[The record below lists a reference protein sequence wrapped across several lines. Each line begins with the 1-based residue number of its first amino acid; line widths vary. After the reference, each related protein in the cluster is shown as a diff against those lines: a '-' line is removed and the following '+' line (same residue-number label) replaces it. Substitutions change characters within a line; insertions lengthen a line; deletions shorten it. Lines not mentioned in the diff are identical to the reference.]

1 MDRDRL
7 LDIPCKVCGDR
18 SSGKHYGIYSCDG
31 EPLSLHL
38 LILLSRCSGF
48 FKRSIHRNRV
58 YTCKAAGELKGRCPI
73 DKTHRNQCRA
83 CRLNKCFQA
92 AMNKDAYS
100 TPKKLFQRRD
110 SPKPQRPP
118 SRRFAFP
125 LHIVAFQLS
134 QLQVFPRSVFAVCPP
149 PDSGFLST
157 LVPPPRSA
165 LPPQK
170 AFWRTA
176 NKQRPAAESGPSFLC
191 RTRMLHVSS
200 FPHQPSPAWKA
211 AVTQRWRHLSGA
223 ERQIHCTGVAPCR
236 VLRINGAG
244 RPGLAAAAGA
254 SHGPQRR
261 DSRRRPIT
269 PREQRAEGRGQEG
282 ISRLA
287 PPCLSLPLRSRPER
301 RVTGKR
307 KARLGAPPL
316 RRLSRAPP
324 AIYSLNG
331 PPPPPPPPPP
341 TASFTTRLSAAGNT
355 RTASDAAGARV
366 AAVQHERGPRKPKHP
381 PPHGHGHGHGHGAGG
396 GPPAV
401 GAGPAPLVKELP
413 PLLLPAG
420 PAAALALS
428 PTWEVLQET
437 TARLL
442 FMAVRW
448 VRCLAPFQT
457 LSKRDQLLLLQES
470 WKELFLL
477 HLAQWSIPW
486 DLSALFGC
494 SKARDRLP
502 QDDAATNIEIK
513 TIQEIMGR
521 FRQLS
526 PDGSECGCMKA
537 VVLFTPETAG
547 LCDVQPVEMLQD
559 QAQCILGDYVRSRY
573 PRQPTRFGR
582 LLLLLPSLRAVR
594 QSTVERLF
602 FKDTIGDIPIQ
613 RLLGDMYH
621 MDKYT

>member
-1 MDRDRL
+1 METLEWRGEADPEQSGGGCVACCELTAWAAPGWQPQPAPPTARRAVTHG
-7 LDIPCKVCGDR
+7 PGRSRRVSRGQRAGGDFAPR
-18 SSGKHYGIYSCDG
+18 PALALCRGGDAGH
-31 EPLSLHL
+31 
-38 LILLSRCSGF
+38 SRC
-48 FKRSIHRNRV
+48 
-58 YTCKAAGELKGRCPI
+58 A
-73 DKTHRNQCRA
+73 
-83 CRLNKCFQA
+83 
-92 AMNKDAYS
+92 
-100 TPKKLFQRRD
+100 
-110 SPKPQRPP
+110 SPP
-118 SRRFAFP
+118 
-125 LHIVAFQLS
+125 HVI
-134 QLQVFPRSVFAVCPP
+134 CH
-149 PDSGFLST
+149 T
-157 LVPPPRSA
+157 TSA
-165 LPPQK
+165 L
-170 AFWRTA
+170 
-176 NKQRPAAESGPSFLC
+176 
-191 RTRMLHVSS
+191 
-200 FPHQPSPAWKA
+200 
-211 AVTQRWRHLSGA
+211 VTTF
-223 ERQIHCTGVAPCR
+223 CFK
-236 VLRINGAG
+236 
-244 RPGLAAAAGA
+244 
-254 SHGPQRR
+254 
-261 DSRRRPIT
+261 D
-269 PREQRAEGRGQEG
+269 
-282 ISRLA
+282 
-287 PPCLSLPLRSRPER
+287 SLPQPQQTRAPHRAVSQANGR
-301 RVTGKR
+301 R
-307 KARLGAPPL
+307 GAPPL
-316 RRLSRAPP
+316 RRLNRAPP

-341 TASFTTRLSAAGNT
+341 PASFTTRLSAAGNT

-381 PPHGHGHGHGHGAGG
+381 PPHGHGHGHGAGG
-396 GPPAV
+396 GPPAVGAV

-621 MDKYT
+621 IDKYT